1 MFSGCGVKRHED
13 FTDQDRED
21 GEKMETAEQRKRLAA
36 AGGVYWKIGE
46 QGDSAAGAWVGSINT
61 SNWAAGVLTTAPGQ
75 SRPSRGELL
84 QNVTEQLDLVRSA
97 SPVC

>member
-1 MFSGCGVKRHED
+1 
-13 FTDQDRED
+13 
-21 GEKMETAEQRKRLAA
+21 
-36 AGGVYWKIGE
+36 
-46 QGDSAAGAWVGSINT
+46 VGSIGT